1 MPFARSVFGAVA
13 HPTTGRI
20 FAFGGEVDPSMLG
33 HEGAGD
39 FCADL
44 TCLNLVKQGRGGGP
58 AEFEEELLFG
68 QAASALQPTSDLH
81 ELQ

>member
-44 TCLNLVKQGRGGGP
+44 TCLDPVRPEGGG
-58 AEFEEELLFG
+58 G
-68 QAASALQPTSDLH
+68 TC
-81 ELQ
+81 